1 MTKYETAI
9 LFDPDLPEDRR
20 REFLSKIEGIVTSFG
35 GEILKQDDWGIRKL
49 AYQIRKTQNAYYTF
63 LTYSGERGVVEEV
76 ERNIK
81 IFDGVMRH
89 MTSRVDFDVKQAAAG
104 KAEEESAA
112 GAERAGGENNE
123 DTAGMPTPPDDASS
137 A

>member
-20 REFLSKIEGIVTSFG
+20 SEFLTKIEGIVSSFG
-35 GEILKQDDWGIRKL
+35 GEILKRDDWGIRKL
-49 AYQIRKTQNAYYTF
+49 AYQIRKTHNAYYTF
-63 LTYSGERGVVEEV
+63 LVYSGERGVVEEV

-89 MTSRVDFDVKQAAAG
+89 MTSRVDFELKQAAVEPAG
-104 KAEEESAA
+104 EGRPAGEETV
-112 GAERAGGENNE
+112 GEN
-123 DTAGMPTPPDDASS
+123 DADLPGTSTPADEPPS

>member
-9 LFDPDLPEDRR
+9 LFDPELPEDRR
-20 REFLSKIEGIVTSFG
+20 REFLTKIEGIVASFG

-49 AYQIRKTQNAYYTF
+49 AYQIRKTHNAYYTF
-63 LTYSGERGVVEEV
+63 LIYSGERGVVEEV

-89 MTSRVDFDVKQAAAG
+89 MTSRVDFEVRQTAAG
-104 KAEEESAA
+104 MAEEGPGGAQES
-112 GAERAGGENNE
+112 GGEN
-123 DTAGMPTPPDDASS
+123 DGGISGTPTSPGELPS

>member
-9 LFDPDLPEDRR
+9 LFDPELPEDRR
-20 REFLSKIEGIVTSFG
+20 SEFLTKIEGIVASFG

-49 AYQIRKTQNAYYTF
+49 AYQIRKTHNAYYTF
-63 LTYSGERGVVEEV
+63 LIYSGERGVVEEV

-89 MTSRVDFDVKQAAAG
+89 MTSRVDFEVRQAAAEPV
-104 KAEEESAA
+104 AEEGPSGE
-112 GAERAGGENNE
+112 ETGGENNGE
-123 DTAGMPTPPDDASS
+123 IPGTSTPADEVPST
-137 A
+137 

>member
-9 LFDPDLPEDRR
+9 LFDPELPEDRR
-20 REFLSKIEGIVTSFG
+20 KEFLSKIEGIISSFE

-49 AYQIRKTQNAYYTF
+49 AYQIRKTHNAYYTF
-63 LTYSGERGVVEEV
+63 LIYSGERGVVEEV

-89 MTSRVDFDVKQAAAG
+89 MTSRVDFEVKQAAAEPA
-104 KAEEESAA
+104 AEEGSSGEQP
-112 GAERAGGENNE
+112 GGESNG
-123 DTAGMPTPPDDASS
+123 DIPGTSTPADEPPST
-137 A
+137 